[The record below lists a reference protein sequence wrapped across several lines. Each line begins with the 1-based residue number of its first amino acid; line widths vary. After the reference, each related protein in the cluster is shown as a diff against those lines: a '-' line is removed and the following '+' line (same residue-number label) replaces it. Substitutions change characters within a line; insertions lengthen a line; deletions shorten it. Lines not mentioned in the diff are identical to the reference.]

1 MRKNHSFGTAHK
13 LSLNPRDC
21 NRLHFRLLKPFSAL
35 TNLSGTALP
44 AVDDAC
50 FP

>member
-1 MRKNHSFGTAHK
+1 MRKNHVALARLTS
-13 LSLNPRDC
+13 SLNPRDC